1 MSLSDEN
8 FVSFLMNDVIPS
20 WENVRDPIKVDLN
33 MGDGRTVHRTIGGN
47 TVLYLVAPNGYVV
60 DAFPGV
66 YRPEDILPELS
77 KSLQIV
83 NRPTSEWTEYHRAA
97 VNPPLW
103 QTSMNMGKS
112 MVEAPLIEKL
122 GLTPPADEVAIVV
135 DESHIPRTRQE
146 ARLLVGAADNETDQQ
161 VANNAV
167 TIDSLT
173 NLRDLRPLVHALL
186 SNRLRTPAYLKV
198 EMFKELLKIPID
210 DPNLGLTDVLTPG
223 GG

>member
-1 MSLSDEN
+1 MLLSDEN
-8 FVSFLMNDVIPS
+8 FVKFLKNDVIPS

-77 KSLQIV
+77 TSLQIV
-83 NRPTSEWTEYHRAA
+83 NRPTSEWTEYHGAA
-97 VNPPLW
+97 INPPLW
-103 QTSMNMGKS
+103 QMSMNMGKS
-112 MVEAPLIEKL
+112 MVEAPVIEKL
-122 GLTPPADEVAIVV
+122 GLTPPPDEVAVVV

-146 ARLLVGAADNETDQQ
+146 ARLLIGAVDNETDQQ

-173 NLRDLRPLVHALL
+173 NLRDLRPLVHRLL
-186 SNRLRTPAYLKV
+186 SEKMRTPSDLKV